1 MGSRRLPVA
10 RITALNKAWGKWSS
24 KRLLAG
30 MAMLVSTAWSLSA
43 LAAPD
48 CDKAMAPQRCASYRQ
63 GWLSCNDMADG
74 ARRSC
79 IEQFTPALS
88 CKRSRDARRCEALQA
103 AQAACNDSEGQ
114 ARRDCVLAQ
123 LPAPDCSRAAS
134 KARCEQRAAAELDC
148 VQNAGQ
154 QGRECVRK
162 ALIPAPAAL
171 PAGH

>member
-1 MGSRRLPVA
+1 VA
-10 RITALNKAWGKWSS
+10 RITALNKAWGKCSS
-24 KRLLAG
+24 GSLLAG
-30 MAMLVSTAWSLSA
+30 MAMLVSAMWSASA

-63 GWLSCNDMADG
+63 AWLSCNDMAEG

-79 IEQFTPALS
+79 IEQYTPALS

-103 AQAACNDSEGQ
+103 AQAACDGSAGQ
-114 ARRDCVLAQ
+114 ARRSCVREQ

-134 KARCEQRAAAELDC
+134 KARCEQRAAAEQDC
-148 VQNAGQ
+148 AESAGQ

-162 ALIPAPAAL
+162 ALAPAAL